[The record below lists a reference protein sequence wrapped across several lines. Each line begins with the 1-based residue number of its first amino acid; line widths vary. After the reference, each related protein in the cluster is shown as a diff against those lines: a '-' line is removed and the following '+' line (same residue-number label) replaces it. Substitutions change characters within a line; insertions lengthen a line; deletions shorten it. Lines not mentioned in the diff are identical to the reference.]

1 MESVSNN
8 NVVTGV
14 PPTVV
19 QVESEERRPSAGGLT
34 TDLSAVAQARPDPAP
49 LGEGHAPAVLR
60 SNVAARAASGT
71 EWAATVEKVKQEV
84 WQAVRDGVAAGHDM
98 NTPASFLALDEE
110 GKKQVVQLTV
120 NWVFTPVNEETENR
134 FNRFTA
140 NGDVRLYLKRTV
152 SKEDHDKIL
161 NVLAKIPGKARH
173 YVELRM
179 KNYGMVAKIYNNIVD
194 QAKDDIWQ
202 ATTDGM
208 TFNRAAT
215 TPASFWKL
223 SENQRKSV
231 VQDAVGKLPG
241 ISGIQVEPRL
251 KSLDGNPDFQ
261 SYMKGTLT
269 PWNYNYMMDKFKFH
283 EHYDTRMRIKEI
295 VDRLDMVS
303 G

>member
-134 FNRFTA
+134 FNRFTS
-140 NGDVRLYLKRTV
+140 NGDVRLSKGHGFRGNGKRGTQNPGI
-152 SKEDHDKIL
+152 DKRPRWDL
-161 NVLAKIPGKARH
+161 LLRHASREFEPKRDDRLGAEFHTGKNDSSRPYKI
-173 YVELRM
+173 
-179 KNYGMVAKIYNNIVD
+179 
-194 QAKDDIWQ
+194 W
-202 ATTDGM
+202 
-208 TFNRAAT
+208 RAARRRDIT
-215 TPASFWKL
+215 YECRIAF
-223 SENQRKSV
+223 
-231 VQDAVGKLPG
+231 
-241 ISGIQVEPRL
+241 
-251 KSLDGNPDFQ
+251 GNWCGQ
-261 SYMKGTLT
+261 
-269 PWNYNYMMDKFKFH
+269 
-283 EHYDTRMRIKEI
+283 
-295 VDRLDMVS
+295 
-303 G
+303 